1 MPTKYTGRY
10 WPRTPYSF
18 THLTLYPRRI
28 RPFTIVILII
38 AESWN
43 LSVAQLVN
51 KLPILWSSNVHYD
64 IHKDYHLI
72 LPWTNSVFPTRMWAQ
87 ASHFIPWGF
96 VKFSS
101 PLCVLHV
108 SAPLTQ
114 KNVSR
119 EFMLWNRV
127 LCRIFHIPVAF
138 NNPDVFY
145 SHRFSCDS

>member
-1 MPTKYTGRY
+1 MPTQYTGPS
-10 WPRTPYSF
+10 WPRTPCSF

-28 RPFTIVILII
+28 RPFTIVVLII

-51 KLPILWSSNVHYD
+51 KLPILRSSNVHYD
-64 IHKDYHLI
+64 IYKDYHSI
-72 LPWTNSVFPTRMWAQ
+72 LPWTSSVLPTRMRTHG
-87 ASHFIPWGF
+87 SHFIAWGF

-108 SAPLTQ
+108 SAPFTH

-119 EFMLWNRV
+119 GFMLWIRL
-127 LCRIFHIPVAF
+127 LCRIFHLHVAF
-138 NNPDVFY
+138 NNPHVFY

>member
-1 MPTKYTGRY
+1 MPTQYTGPS

-18 THLTLYPRRI
+18 THLALYPRRI
-28 RPFTIVILII
+28 RPFTIVVLII

-51 KLPILWSSNVHYD
+51 KFPILWSSNVLYD
-64 IHKDYHLI
+64 IHKDYHSI
-72 LPWTNSVFPTRMWAQ
+72 LPWSSSMLPTRMRAY
-87 ASHFIPWGF
+87 ASHFIHWGF

-114 KNVSR
+114 KNISIG
-119 EFMLWNRV
+119 FMLWISV
-127 LCRIFHIPVAF
+127 LCRIFHLHVAF

-145 SHRFSCDS
+145 SHRFSCES